1 MLNRIFICM
10 ELNSFLCVGLGY
22 LCTFLKF
29 VSGEGARAH
38 IPEQQLI
45 IAPGL

>member
-10 ELNSFLCVGLGY
+10 ELNSFLCVG